1 MPLVVCIGAVLID
14 ELYYCYENVIQ
25 ATSNPSSYKKNI
37 GGVMG
42 NIARHLSLL
51 DVNTE
56 FISVLGNDADANYII
71 HQCEHLGLSLKHS
84 CRVESSTGKYVA
96 IHEPDG
102 QLSTAVCTDTLTH
115 YITEDFLESR
125 IDVLK
130 SADLIIA
137 DTNLEMAA
145 LIWLNHFAAKDNKKL
160 IIEPVSVIKARKIN
174 KMPLNGVFM
183 ITPNEVELQSILHD
197 KNENTHQLATILINK
212 GVSRIWLRKGRD
224 GSVIFNFESEFK
236 LGVPEITIKD
246 STGAGD
252 AALTGW
258 IFAHLNGYNETDC
271 LKIAHSFAMDIL
283 QIEGAFDITLT
294 KEKLLSSFRKY
305 YHEQE

>member
-14 ELYYCYENVIQ
+14 ELYHCNENVIQ

-51 DVNTE
+51 DINTE
-56 FISVLGNDADANYII
+56 FITVLGNDTDANYII
-71 HQCEHLGLSLKHS
+71 DHCEQMGLSLKHA
-84 CRVESSTGKYVA
+84 CRTNAATGKYVA

-115 YITEDFLESR
+115 LISEAFLESKK
-125 IDVLK
+125 DLLK
-130 SADLIIA
+130 SADLIVA
-137 DTNLEMAA
+137 DTNLEIAA
-145 LIWLNHFAAKDNKKL
+145 LSWLNNFASIENKKL
-160 IIEPVSVIKARKIN
+160 IIEPVSVIKARKISE
-174 KMPLNGVFM
+174 MPTNGVFM
-183 ITPNEVELQSILHD
+183 ITPNEVELQSILQD
-197 KNENTHQLATILINK
+197 ENSSIHQLATTLIEK
-212 GVSRIWLRKGRD
+212 GIHQIWVRKGSE
-224 GSVIFNFESEFK
+224 GSVIFKNKSQIT
-236 LGVPEITIKD
+236 LGVPQINIKD

-252 AALTGW
+252 AALSGW
-258 IFAHLNGYNETDC
+258 IFAHLGGYNETDC

-283 QIEGAFDITLT
+283 QIEGAVDITIT

-305 YHEQE
+305 DHEQE

>member
-14 ELYYCYENVIQ
+14 ELYHCNENVIQ
-25 ATSNPSSYKKNI
+25 GTSNPSSYKKNI

-71 HQCEHLGLSLKHS
+71 THCEQLGLSLQHS
-84 CRVESSTGKYVA
+84 CRVDSSTGKYVA

-102 QLSTAVCTDTLTH
+102 QLSTAVCTDTLTNF
-115 YITEDFLESR
+115 ITEDFLESR
-125 IDVLK
+125 RDILNTADV
-130 SADLIIA
+130 IVA
-137 DTNLEMAA
+137 DTNLELAA
-145 LIWLNHFAAKDNKKL
+145 LIWLNHFAAKENKKL

-174 KMPLNGVFM
+174 AMPLNGVFM

-197 KNENTHQLATILINK
+197 ENANTHQLATTLINK
-212 GVSRIWLRKGRD
+212 GVSRIWVRKGND
-224 GSVIFNFESEFK
+224 GSVIYNYESELQ
-236 LGVPEITIKD
+236 LGAPKITIKD

-252 AALTGW
+252 AALAGW
-258 IFAHLNGYNETDC
+258 IFAHLNGYNETDS

-283 QIEGAFDITLT
+283 QIEGAVDITVT